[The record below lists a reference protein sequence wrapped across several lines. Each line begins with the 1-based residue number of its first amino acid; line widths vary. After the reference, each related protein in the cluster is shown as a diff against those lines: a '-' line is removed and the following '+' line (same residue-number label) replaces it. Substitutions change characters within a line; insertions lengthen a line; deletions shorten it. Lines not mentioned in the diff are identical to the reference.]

1 VFKTNKDF
9 ASGEVTEITYAMAWN
24 KQYQEFKEGVAQTMS
39 GTPLSELPFLTA
51 SKRLELKALH
61 IHTAETLAALDGPNL
76 KRIGMDG
83 RELKNQAQAY
93 LDNAA
98 GSVDVVKMA
107 ATIAALEA
115 KLERL
120 TSQPVAA
127 TVSEDVAPSVS
138 PFAQMEAEDIKNWIK
153 ESGGTIPRGN
163 ASHATLVKAADEWN
177 AEMAESHRRGPH
189 NDCAHGLP
197 ASGGQAEPDTA
208 DVRVLDHGW
217 LFARVGAR
225 RQRGRGSY
233 FGRIRMAEAEN
244 ARDHRGRRRERSVQP
259 ADRL

>member
-1 VFKTNKDF
+1 MADKNENLVIPRFFIHTEPDVKASKEAGRPIFREFEAVEIRYPGNQNTTHVAPAHEVFKTNKDF
-9 ASGEVTEITYAMAWN
+9 ATGEVTDITYALAWN

-61 IHTAETLAALDGPNL
+61 VHTAETLAALDGPNL
-76 KRIGMDG
+76 RRLGMDG

-107 ATIAALEA
+107 ATIAQLQA

-120 TSQPVAA
+120 ESQPVAA
-127 TVSEDVAPSVS
+127 AVAEPDASVTIS

-153 ESGGTIPRGN
+153 ESGGALPRGN
-163 ASHATLVKAADEWN
+163 ASHTTLVKAADEWN
-177 AEMAESHRRGPH
+177 AEMAKK
-189 NDCAHGLP
+189 AH
-197 ASGGQAEPDTA
+197 AQAA
-208 DVRVLDHGW
+208 
-217 LFARVGAR
+217 
-225 RQRGRGSY
+225 
-233 FGRIRMAEAEN
+233 
-244 ARDHRGRRRERSVQP
+244 
-259 ADRL
+259 

>member
-1 VFKTNKDF
+1 MADKNENLVIPRFFIHTEPDVAQSKKQGRPIYREFEAVEIRYPGNQSTTHVAPAHEVFKTNKDF
-9 ASGEVTEITYAMAWN
+9 STGEVTELTYAMAWN
-24 KQYQEFKEGVAQTMS
+24 RQYQEFKEGVAQTMS

-61 IHTAETLAALDGPNL
+61 VHTAETLAALDGPNL
-76 KRIGMDG
+76 KRLGMDG

-127 TVSEDVAPSVS
+127 AVASEPEFNTVS
-138 PFAQMEAEDIKNWIK
+138 PFAQMEPVDIKNWIK
-153 ESGGTIPRGN
+153 ESGGEVPRGN

-177 AEMAESHRRGPH
+177 AEMKKKAT
-189 NDCAHGLP
+189 
-197 ASGGQAEPDTA
+197 QAQA
-208 DVRVLDHGW
+208 
-217 LFARVGAR
+217 A
-225 RQRGRGSY
+225 
-233 FGRIRMAEAEN
+233 
-244 ARDHRGRRRERSVQP
+244 
-259 ADRL
+259 

>member
-1 VFKTNKDF
+1 MADKNENLVIPRFFIHTEPDLAESKKAGRPIFREFEAVEIRYPGNQTTTHVAPAHEVFKTNKDF
-9 ASGEVTEITYAMAWN
+9 ATGEVTDITYALAWN

-76 KRIGMDG
+76 KRLGMGG

-107 ATIAALEA
+107 ATIAALQA

-120 TSQPVAA
+120 EGQPVAESA
-127 TVSEDVAPSVS
+127 RAVLTDEEAAAVAVS
-138 PFAQMEAEDIKNWIK
+138 PFAQMDAEDIKNWIK
-153 ESGGTIPRGN
+153 ESGGAVPRGN

-177 AEMAESHRRGPH
+177 AEMAKK
-189 NDCAHGLP
+189 AH
-197 ASGGQAEPDTA
+197 AQAA
-208 DVRVLDHGW
+208 
-217 LFARVGAR
+217 
-225 RQRGRGSY
+225 
-233 FGRIRMAEAEN
+233 
-244 ARDHRGRRRERSVQP
+244 
-259 ADRL
+259 

>member
-1 VFKTNKDF
+1 MADKNENLVIPRFFVHTEPDVAESKKQGRPIYREFEAIELRYPGNQNTIHVAHANEVFKTNKDF
-9 ASGEVTEITYAMAWN
+9 ATGEVTEITYALAWN
-24 KQYQEFKEGVAQTMS
+24 KQYLEFKEGVAQTMS

-76 KRIGMDG
+76 KRLGMDG

-107 ATIAALEA
+107 ATIAQLQA

-120 TSQPVAA
+120 ESQPVAA
-127 TVSEDVAPSVS
+127 TATAPDESVTIS

-153 ESGGTIPRGN
+153 ESGGAVPRGN
-163 ASHATLVKAADEWN
+163 ANHATLVKAADEWN
-177 AEMAESHRRGPH
+177 AEMAKK
-189 NDCAHGLP
+189 A
-197 ASGGQAEPDTA
+197 AQAQA
-208 DVRVLDHGW
+208 
-217 LFARVGAR
+217 A
-225 RQRGRGSY
+225 
-233 FGRIRMAEAEN
+233 
-244 ARDHRGRRRERSVQP
+244 
-259 ADRL
+259 

>member
-1 VFKTNKDF
+1 MADKNENLVIPRFFIHTEPDVAESKKQGRPIFREFEAVEIRYPGNQSTTHVAPAHEVFKTNKDF
-9 ASGEVTEITYAMAWN
+9 STGEVTELTYAMAWN
-24 KQYQEFKEGVAQTMS
+24 RQYQEFKEGVAQTMS

-61 IHTAETLAALDGPNL
+61 VHTAETLAALDGPNL
-76 KRIGMDG
+76 KRLGMDG

-107 ATIAALEA
+107 ATIAQLQA

-120 TSQPVAA
+120 ESQPVAA
-127 TVSEDVAPSVS
+127 AVAEPDAPVTVS

-153 ESGGTIPRGN
+153 ESGGMVPRGN

-177 AEMAESHRRGPH
+177 AEMAKK
-189 NDCAHGLP
+189 AT
-197 ASGGQAEPDTA
+197 QAQA
-208 DVRVLDHGW
+208 
-217 LFARVGAR
+217 A
-225 RQRGRGSY
+225 
-233 FGRIRMAEAEN
+233 
-244 ARDHRGRRRERSVQP
+244 
-259 ADRL
+259 